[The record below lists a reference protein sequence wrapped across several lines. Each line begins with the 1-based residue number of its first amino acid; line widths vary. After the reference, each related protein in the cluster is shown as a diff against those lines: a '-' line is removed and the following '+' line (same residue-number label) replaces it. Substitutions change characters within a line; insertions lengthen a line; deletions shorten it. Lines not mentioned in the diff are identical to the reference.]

1 MKRILPFLALAFAAL
16 TSQGLGAAE
25 PLKIDPTDCVIV
37 APAKRDAI
45 VDYAVQELKFHVKLV
60 TGAALPVVTGAPP
73 AGKFPLYVGVV
84 PADDAKPLGTDEA
97 RYEITPAG
105 VWLYG
110 HDVIKGKH
118 RSGSSEEVALAHDN
132 EAGTLFAVYDFL
144 EQNLGVRWVE
154 PGDAGIAYE
163 PKTTLVL
170 APGCSDWVPQL
181 QQRHMRTAYKQTLR
195 ERALKDGNVP
205 ADMTFTDREFA
216 QRQHDEIVW
225 QRRMRMGGDVGFS
238 YGHAFR
244 QWWAKYGK
252 THPEWFALGK
262 NGKRGP
268 VNDKSADRVKM
279 CVSNEELVKQVVK
292 DHFAAHKGLVV
303 NACENDSRN
312 FCRCP
317 QCMAL
322 DVLLP
327 GEENLDVEDRVLTD
341 RYVHF
346 TNAVLREAK
355 KYDPRAKT
363 VFYAYSRYNMP
374 PRRERLDDDVIV
386 FLLPNLAMTSQ
397 ELAAYYEGWK
407 KANAKEVFMRPND
420 LCQDTGLPL
429 GFEQAIFNK
438 FKMADEALRIR
449 GTDYDTCWGFWP
461 VSGIANYIMAR
472 AFYRPER
479 SFEDWNNEYCATFG
493 AAKDDVAAY
502 YAYWRQ
508 VWNRRVMGNLDRI
521 NTMAPLKLL
530 RNKLANL
537 ADLMY
542 DESDF
547 DRTDAFLQSALKRNV
562 TAGERRRL
570 ETMVLANRHS
580 RLTFRATAANRAGS
594 AVSDA
599 QKKATTQALYD
610 FRRAH
615 RLDLNIHW
623 ELLFWLENAYEDNA
637 GFERLL
643 GTESASRRQERLA
656 ADEKLT
662 QGRGPNPQPLR

>member
-1 MKRILPFLALAFAAL
+1 
-16 TSQGLGAAE
+16 
-25 PLKIDPTDCVIV
+25 
-37 APAKRDAI
+37 
-45 VDYAVQELKFHVKLV
+45 
-60 TGAALPVVTGAPP
+60 
-73 AGKFPLYVGVV
+73 
-84 PADDAKPLGTDEA
+84 
-97 RYEITPAG
+97 
-105 VWLYG
+105 
-110 HDVIKGKH
+110 
-118 RSGSSEEVALAHDN
+118 
-132 EAGTLFAVYDFL
+132 
-144 EQNLGVRWVE
+144 
-154 PGDAGIAYE
+154 
-163 PKTTLVL
+163 
-170 APGCSDWVPQL
+170 
-181 QQRHMRTAYKQTLR
+181 MRTAYKQTLR
-195 ERALKDGNVP
+195 DQALEDGDVP
-205 ADMTFTDREFA
+205 ADMKFTDREFA

-268 VNDKSADRVKM
+268 VNEKSADRVKM
-279 CVSNEELVKQVVK
+279 CVSNEELVKQIVK

-374 PRRERLDDDVIV
+374 PRREKLDDDVIV
-386 FLLPNLAMTSQ
+386 FLLPNLAMTAK
-397 ELAAYYEGWK
+397 ELTAYYQDWK
-407 KANAKEVFMRPND
+407 NANAKEVFMRPND

-429 GFEQAIFNK
+429 GFEQAIFTK
-438 FKMADEALRIR
+438 FKMADEALKIR

-521 NTMAPLKLL
+521 TEMAPVKLL
-530 RNKLANL
+530 RNKMANL

-542 DESDF
+542 EESDF

-562 TAGERRRL
+562 TEGERRRL
-570 ETMVLANRHS
+570 ETMVLANQHN
-580 RLTFRATAANRAGS
+580 RLTFRATAANRAAS
-594 AVSDA
+594 NANDA
-599 QKKATTQALYD
+599 EKKATTQALYD

-623 ELLFWLENAYEDNA
+623 ESLFWLENSYEDNA

-643 GTESASRRQERLA
+643 GTESTQSKKFRLA
-656 ADEKLT
+656 ADEQLT
-662 QGRGPNPQPLR
+662 QGRGPNPKPLR